1 MEGLLEQA
9 AGAGPSDAALAA
21 EAIDITLPGTRRL
34 TGAEH
39 PITRTLNEIVSVFAA
54 LGYSVGVGPEVE
66 TDFYNFESMNFPPGH
81 PARDTQD
88 TLVVANQERR
98 PLRDRLLL
106 RTHTSPVQMRTMEQ
120 QPPPVRIVI
129 PGKVHRN
136 DAADATH
143 SPIFHQV
150 EGLCVDTNI
159 TFSDL
164 KGTLDHAMK
173 ALFGSA
179 VKTRFFPSFFP
190 FTEPSADVQISCIFC
205 GGKGCRKCKQSGWI
219 ELLGCGMVDPAV
231 FAFAAQKAARVRP
244 EEDFRLRVWHGCGA
258 EPRFLVSG
266 SRANIWPKGATC
278 SPRCCRFRRLPRP
291 PRLVPAL
298 CFPLACWRRAG
309 GFRRGRCNDDGESG
323 NRAAVG
329 RRAGRRRHRECAR
342 RGCSRP
348 GKCGAGALSVSGE
361 LDAVEGTGR
370 PAGHRARFEQSR
382 QCAEMQG
389 EYDLARSLCAEC
401 RAIFEGLGDRTGAAW
416 SLNNEGDI
424 ARDQGDSAGARELFE
439 QALAIFRELDDRWGI
454 AGTLADL
461 GTLAREEQDCAAA
474 LVLFRESL
482 KIFRQLEHKRGIAR
496 LLECCACS
504 AAAEKQAARALRLA
518 GAAAALRQNI
528 GAPLTVAEQVKLETI
543 LEPARSALSNT
554 ATSWLEGWDMPLDRA
569 IEEVLAPEGASQSG

>member
-1 MEGLLEQA
+1 MTNDSIPNLTAFDEAALDQAFAALRQQAGDAAAALGSPEAVEAFRLQWLGRKQGRLNDVSGRWLKSAPAEAKKAIGQRFNELKAEVERLLEQA
-9 AGAGPSDAALAA
+9 AGAGPDDAALKA

-39 PITRTLNEIVSVFAA
+39 PITKTLNEIVNVFAA

-205 GGKGCRKCKQSGWI
+205 GGKGCRKCKNSGWI

-231 FAFAAQKAARVRP
+231 FAFAAQKQPAYDPKMISGFAFGMGVERIAMMKYGVG
-244 EEDFRLRVWHGCGA
+244 EIGQFYAGDM
-258 EPRFLVSG
+258 RFLGQFV
-266 SRANIWPKGATC
+266 
-278 SPRCCRFRRLPRP
+278 
-291 PRLVPAL
+291 
-298 CFPLACWRRAG
+298 
-309 GFRRGRCNDDGESG
+309 
-323 NRAAVG
+323 
-329 RRAGRRRHRECAR
+329 
-342 RGCSRP
+342 
-348 GKCGAGALSVSGE
+348 
-361 LDAVEGTGR
+361 
-370 PAGHRARFEQSR
+370 
-382 QCAEMQG
+382 
-389 EYDLARSLCAEC
+389 
-401 RAIFEGLGDRTGAAW
+401 
-416 SLNNEGDI
+416 
-424 ARDQGDSAGARELFE
+424 
-439 QALAIFRELDDRWGI
+439 
-454 AGTLADL
+454 
-461 GTLAREEQDCAAA
+461 
-474 LVLFRESL
+474 
-482 KIFRQLEHKRGIAR
+482 
-496 LLECCACS
+496 
-504 AAAEKQAARALRLA
+504 
-518 GAAAALRQNI
+518 
-528 GAPLTVAEQVKLETI
+528 
-543 LEPARSALSNT
+543 
-554 ATSWLEGWDMPLDRA
+554 
-569 IEEVLAPEGASQSG
+569 